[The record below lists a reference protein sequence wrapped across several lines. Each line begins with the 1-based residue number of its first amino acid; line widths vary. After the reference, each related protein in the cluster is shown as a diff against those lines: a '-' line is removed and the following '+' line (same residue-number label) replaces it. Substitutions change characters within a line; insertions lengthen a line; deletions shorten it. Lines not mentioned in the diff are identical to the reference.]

1 MAKGDTG
8 RVRSRQV
15 VGSRHCGQAT
25 GAESRAKAGMWLC
38 LGRTS
43 RVDEEMWRSS
53 RIEDHEE
60 AGRTNPSL
68 QVLILAE

>member
-15 VGSRHCGQAT
+15 VVSRHCGQAP
-25 GAESRAKAGMWLC
+25 GAESRAKAEMWLC
-38 LGRTS
+38 LGRIS
-43 RVDEEMWRSS
+43 GVEEKMWRSS
-53 RIEDHEE
+53 SIEDHEE

-68 QVLILAE
+68 QLLIPAE

>member
-25 GAESRAKAGMWLC
+25 GAESRAKAEMWLC
-38 LGRTS
+38 LGRT
-43 RVDEEMWRSS
+43 RGVDETMRRSS
-53 RIEDHEE
+53 RIEDRVE

-68 QVLILAE
+68 KV